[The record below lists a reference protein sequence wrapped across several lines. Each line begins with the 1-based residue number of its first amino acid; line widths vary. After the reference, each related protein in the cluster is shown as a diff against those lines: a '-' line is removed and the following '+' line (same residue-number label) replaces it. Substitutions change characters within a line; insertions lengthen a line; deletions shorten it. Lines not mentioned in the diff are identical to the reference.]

1 MDNGRNFHDIFS
13 ILSLDH
19 IWSTKTDLKCKD
31 VARDVKTPSIRWK
44 ILSLCLIL
52 FTFRHLFVQGFL
64 CHHDNGAEKGNVNKI
79 ERIMANKTNINVQE
93 EPYKLT
99 LFRNGLEVRL
109 SNFFA
114 W

>member
-1 MDNGRNFHDIFS
+1 MDNRSNFHDIFS

-19 IWSTKTDLKCKD
+19 IWHTKTDLKCKD

-64 CHHDNGAEKGNVNKI
+64 CHHDNGAEKGN
-79 ERIMANKTNINVQE
+79 ANRT
-93 EPYKLT
+93 EPKPKPWPPILT
-99 LFRNGLEVRL
+99 LYP
-109 SNFFA
+109 
-114 W
+114 